1 MQKRTLFSLT
11 MLLCSGIAP
20 VFAADLP
27 KEVKAI
33 NQFREFRLDQGQIY
47 ELYVKTGDGVTTVT
61 FPSAISKIAG
71 VNVSVDGSSD
81 FLISAKPGSY
91 YFNIVALKKGATGTL
106 TVIHNRQTYI
116 LYLKQ
121 DDSKAYAAVNF
132 AASSGGSASVSNR
145 GSAVSPAR
153 LLSLI
158 DMTKGYHVLKQR
170 YPSDLRDTIHAKNH
184 RFFNFDKFRIELQ
197 EVVRFN
203 REDTLVFKL
212 LMHNDSPEEIA
223 YDKFSF
229 SVQAGNK
236 TYYMSAA
243 DASGIM
249 PPKSATWAFFSITGT
264 PDGGRNNLAP
274 DNNFLIGVTAKY
286 MEEAYKIP
294 QEIND
299 PVVKRL
305 VELANRLEKKLAEM
319 ESNKKVNEEKKEV
332 KNEKK
337 NEVPAVPPSVKVP
350 AEKLQKSSPQPP
362 VVLAPPAVAPVKTE
376 PEAVKEEK
384 KSAPATAKPVLEVK
398 APAVDEKKAE
408 KIETTAEINL
418 VQPEN
423 KIEVKTEPEKVE
435 HPEVPKTPVKEEKS
449 VAEKGET
456 PAEPAPEKVTGKS
469 EDTSEKVVT
478 SPEEVKTEE
487 KTEPSETKVSAED
500 REVSFWDF
508 SEFPDNLYCLVS
520 WMIFWK

>member
-132 AASSGGSASVSNR
+132 AASSGGSASVSGR

-384 KSAPATAKPVLEVK
+384 KSATATAKPVPEVN
-398 APAVDEKKAE
+398 APAVNEKKAE
-408 KIETTAEINL
+408 INP
-418 VQPEN
+418 VQTE
-423 KIEVKTEPEKVE
+423 KKTEVKPEPEKVE
-435 HPEVPKTPVKEEKS
+435 HPEVPQTPVNEEKS

-456 PAEPAPEKVTGKS
+456 PAEPAPEKVTGKG
-469 EDTSEKVVT
+469 EDTS
-478 SPEEVKTEE
+478 
-487 KTEPSETKVSAED
+487 
-500 REVSFWDF
+500 
-508 SEFPDNLYCLVS
+508 
-520 WMIFWK
+520 